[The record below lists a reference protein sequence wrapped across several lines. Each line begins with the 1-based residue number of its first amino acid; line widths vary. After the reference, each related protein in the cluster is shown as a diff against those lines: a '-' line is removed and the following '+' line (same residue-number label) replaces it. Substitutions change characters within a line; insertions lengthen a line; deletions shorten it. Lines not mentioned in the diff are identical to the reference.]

1 MEEKNEEIKKGSIDY
16 YYSLQIDTKM
26 DFYEICECI
35 NKKIQDTI
43 DKCNLENILI
53 FKEDIEKFLKEH
65 KDDGVNINL
74 KIENVKKQI
83 KKRKLNPDLQKL
95 LRIELDTTDRGI
107 MFYPIFEAVEEIKKM
122 EQEEK
127 ESTELFLDIY
137 GESFVNNFCS
147 FVLPPFKAEMIN
159 GTCAFIKSVLYIFK
173 NNAIILKL
181 SVPIENCSMNP
192 LFENDENKY
201 IKNVFDVYEIGNIR
215 NDKVDLLMKIRLA
228 YCNYIISSS
237 KKIKKLVVLNK
248 NIRNI
253 VLAKFD
259 GMPENVNNKKD
270 SLQEKLYRIIVS
282 PVQKRNETFLRNIAK
297 QYLAENSKIYDG
309 IEYIINSMGKCLS
322 IIDKNTINYIK
333 ERCNEKEDQINE
345 IAINTIRRN
354 VEYVLIMLLLKNS
367 NNEFSYIN
375 KKIHLNNINAIQEK
389 YYYNNLF
396 LLQLQESCFGSVRE
410 QLEFFEER
418 MIYFMDQ
425 KNKIDRDNA
434 FDNIINSRKNIRTF
448 KFQNFISIGGLIA
461 TIVFSMPAIYDTLTI
476 LRNSNLII
484 KKDIPII
491 TIEICSVIVWIVLC
505 LIMFGI
511 CFFKIDKIKMKY
523 NKKRYKN

>member
-1 MEEKNEEIKKGSIDY
+1 MEEKSEEIEKGSIDD

-26 DFYEICECI
+26 NFYEICQCI

-43 DKCNLENILI
+43 DIYNLENIAI
-53 FKEDIEKFLKEH
+53 FKENIEKFLTEH
-65 KDDGVNINL
+65 KEDGVNINL
-74 KIENVKKQI
+74 KIKNVKKQI
-83 KKRKLNPDLQKL
+83 KKRRLNPDLQKL
-95 LRIELDTTDRGI
+95 LRIELNTTDRGI
-107 MFYPIFEAVEEIKKM
+107 MIYPIFEAADEMKKM

-127 ESTELFLDIY
+127 ENKELFLNIY

-147 FVLPPFKAEMIN
+147 FILPPFKAELIN
-159 GTCAFIKSVLYIFK
+159 GTCVFIKSVLYIFK
-173 NNAIILKL
+173 NNAMILKL

-192 LFENDENKY
+192 LFQNDYNKY
-201 IKNVFDVYEIGNIR
+201 IKNVFDVYEISNIR
-215 NDKVDLLMKIRLA
+215 NDKVDLLKKIRSA

-237 KKIKKLVVLNK
+237 KKIKELVILNK
-248 NIRNI
+248 SISNI

-259 GMPENVNNKKD
+259 EMPENIENKKD

-297 QYLAENSKIYDG
+297 QYLAGNSKIYDG
-309 IEYIINSMGKCLS
+309 IEYIISSMGKCLS
-322 IIDKNTINYIK
+322 IIDKKTINYIK
-333 ERCNEKEDQINE
+333 ERYNEKEDQINE
-345 IAINTIRRN
+345 IAINIIRRN
-354 VEYVLIMLLLKNS
+354 VEYALIMLLLKNANS
-367 NNEFSYIN
+367 EFSYIN
-375 KKIHLNNINAIQEK
+375 KKIHLDNINVIQEK

-396 LLQLQESCFGSVRE
+396 ILQLQESCFGSVRE

-434 FDNIINSRKNIRTF
+434 INNIINSQKNIRTF
-448 KFQNFISIGGLIA
+448 KFQNFISISGLMA
-461 TIVFSMPAIYDTLTI
+461 TVIFSMPAIYDTLTV

-491 TIEICSVIVWIVLC
+491 TIEICSVIVWIVFS
-505 LIMFGI
+505 LIMFGM
-511 CFFKIDKIKMKY
+511 CFFKMDKIKMKY